1 MILLV
6 TGTGTDVGKT
16 VATAALAVNG
26 QSTGEG
32 TGRHVTVVK
41 PVQTGEAP
49 GNGDLRTVTALT
61 GITDTHC
68 FTYCPEPLAPVAAAR
83 RAGVVLPG
91 LQETARRILALDAPD
106 RLVLVEG
113 AGGVLV
119 DLGGFTVAD
128 LARRTGAPVVV
139 VTTTGLGS
147 LNHHDLTLEALAHRG
162 VACAGV
168 IGGSVPDAPDAAT
181 STTLDVLRGGPRWLG
196 GIPSGAGALDTAA
209 FRAAAWRWIARPQP

>member
-1 MILLV
+1 MILIV

-26 QSTGEG
+26 QG

-41 PVQTGEAP
+41 PVQTGEEP

-61 GITDTHC
+61 GVTDTHC

-83 RAGVVLPG
+83 RAGIVLPG
-91 LQETARRILALDAPD
+91 LQEAARRILALDAPD

-128 LARRTGAPVVV
+128 LARRTDAPVVV

-162 VACAGV
+162 VTCAGV
-168 IGGSVPDAPDAAT
+168 IGGSVPVAPVVPDAAT

-196 GIPSGAGALDTAA
+196 GIPAGAGTLDTAA
-209 FRAAAWRWIARPQP
+209 FRAAAGRWIGMPQP